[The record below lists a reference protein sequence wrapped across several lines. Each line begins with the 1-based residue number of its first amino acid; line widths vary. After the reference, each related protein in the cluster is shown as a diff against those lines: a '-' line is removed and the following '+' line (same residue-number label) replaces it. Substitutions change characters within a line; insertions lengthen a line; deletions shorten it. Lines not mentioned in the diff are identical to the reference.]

1 MNGAFGAQG
10 LGGQFGFC
18 DRAAN
23 VAVGYVRSDLALV
36 DVLQLTVTREL
47 YRCAKQLGHDVTA
60 VPRVARVSGALVRRL
75 KATRS

>member
-1 MNGAFGAQG
+1 VNGAFGAEG

-23 VAVGYVRSDLALV
+23 VTVGYVRSDLALV
-36 DVLQLTVTREL
+36 DVLQPTVTREL

-60 VPRVARVSGALVRRL
+60 VPSVSRVSGALVRRL
-75 KATRS
+75 MATKA